1 MKIQTN
7 TYPVDAP
14 YGNGTIHYYNIIDK
28 GERPVDLSEMEVW
41 NRYEADY
48 EIVGDYVVND
58 SVKTVKT
65 LYRKYT
71 TINLVEQEIELMNQL
86 LGYPD
91 GKGTYTYSAIPE
103 PTIIKDEEGN
113 EIERFWLMKCT
124 HDLQEALIEKGG
136 LDLPMVSVEVLADGS
151 IVVTDETIQANSLDG
166 LADNVKSYEIQV
178 PREALYEADQETIET
193 LLGDGNIL

>member
-1 MKIQTN
+1 M
-7 TYPVDAP
+7 
-14 YGNGTIHYYNIIDK
+14 
-28 GERPVDLSEMEVW
+28 
-41 NRYEADY
+41 
-48 EIVGDYVVND
+48 
-58 SVKTVKT
+58 KT

-71 TINLVEQEIELMNQL
+71 
-86 LGYPD
+86 PA
-91 GKGTYTYSAIPE
+91 TYSQIQSDIEKINEILGFPDNTGTVTYAQIPDE
-103 PTIIKDEEGN
+103 TIITDSEGN
-113 EIERFWLMKCT
+113 VIEAFKLLVCT
-124 HDLQEALIEKGG
+124 HELQQALIEKGG